1 MKQNNSIIELLIL
14 LLSYFNVYLTN
25 IFVWR
30 ILLLTAP
37 HTLVPLAEKA
47 RNGT

>member
-1 MKQNNSIIELLIL
+1 MQQSISIIELLIS

-25 IFVWR
+25 MFVWR

-37 HTLVPLAEKA
+37 HTLVSLAEKA
-47 RNGT
+47 RNGA

>member
-1 MKQNNSIIELLIL
+1 MKQSISIIELLIL

-25 IFVWR
+25 MFVWR

-37 HTLVPLAEKA
+37 HILVSLAEKA
-47 RNGT
+47 RNGA

>member
-14 LLSYFNVYLTN
+14 QLSYFNVYLTN

-30 ILLLTAP
+30 ILLLTAL
-37 HTLVPLAEKA
+37 HTLVSLAEKA
-47 RNGT
+47 RSGT

>member
-1 MKQNNSIIELLIL
+1 MQQSISIIELLIL

-25 IFVWR
+25 MFVWR

-37 HTLVPLAEKA
+37 HTLVSLAEKA
-47 RNGT
+47 RNGA

>member
-1 MKQNNSIIELLIL
+1 MKRNNSIIELLIL

-37 HTLVPLAEKA
+37 YTLVSLAEKA
-47 RNGT
+47 RNGA